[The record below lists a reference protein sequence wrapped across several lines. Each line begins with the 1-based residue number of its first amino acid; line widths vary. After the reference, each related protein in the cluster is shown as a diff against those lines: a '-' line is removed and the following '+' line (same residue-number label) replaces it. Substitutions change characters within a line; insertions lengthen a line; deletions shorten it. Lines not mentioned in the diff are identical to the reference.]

1 MSNIFIIFVK
11 INFMIK
17 KIVKIPIFY
26 GKLIIIVTEDL
37 TCLNDKFNIKV
48 DKTYEAYSYNHI
60 TNQGNS
66 EYYAVFRNRKIDIQT
81 VVHECVHIANYIFR
95 HNGMY
100 GSIDDDECQAYLTSW
115 IFKEIHKMLLRNT
128 TF

>member
-1 MSNIFIIFVK
+1 
-11 INFMIK
+11 MIK

-66 EYYAVFRNRKIDIQT
+66 EYYAVFRNGKIDIQT

-95 HNGMY
+95 HNGMD
-100 GSIDDDECQAYLTSW
+100 GSINDDECQAYLTSW

-128 TF
+128 NI